1 MAYDYKGYFDE
12 IAVIRDLTNMPEE
25 AKWRTAAPTQD
36 GERHRIV
43 LYLGCNVFRTS
54 HMIQTIT
61 AIFDRLGLD
70 YVAVGGPTYCC
81 GIVHHQQGDTAAAGG
96 MADHTIKLFERHEP
110 EEVVMWCPSCIYFY
124 DEVRQAR
131 LPFKVSHAAEF
142 LVSKLPEIR
151 FTDQV
156 SATVALH
163 YHNVSQPRRSEGL
176 AGQRLLE
183 AVPGLRVVDIE
194 PDPRFGRSCT
204 ASVQQQVGPAVWN
217 QMAREE
223 IEHARAVGADTL
235 ATIYHGCQR
244 YLCVFEP
251 ESPIAPAS
259 PFAIDH
265 YLSVFGRGLG
275 IEFEDKF
282 KKYRLWQ
289 DPERVLADTTP
300 CQRANN
306 VDAARARAVVV
317 EAFGSLPSA
326 RGTPSPT
333 PS

>member
-1 MAYDYKGYFDE
+1 MAYDYKRYFDE
-12 IAVIRDLTNMPEE
+12 IAVIRDLTTMPEE
-25 AKWRTAAPTQD
+25 AKWRTTAPTQD

-81 GIVHHQQGDTAAAGG
+81 GIVHHQQGDAAAAVG
-96 MADHTIKLFERHEP
+96 MADHTIKLFERYEP

-131 LPFKVSHAAEF
+131 LPFRVSHAAEF
-142 LVSKLPEIR
+142 LVSKLPEIQFSR
-151 FTDQV
+151 RGE
-156 SATVALH
+156 ATVALH
-163 YHNVSQPRRSEGL
+163 YHNVSPSRRSEGL

-183 AVPGLRVVDIE
+183 AVPGLRYVDIE
-194 PDPRFGRSCT
+194 PEPRFGRSCT
-204 ASVQQQVGPAVWN
+204 PSVQQQVGPDVWD
-217 QMAREE
+217 QMARDE
-223 IEHARAVGADTL
+223 IDRARAAGADTL

-251 ESPIAPAS
+251 ESAIA
-259 PFAIDH
+259 IEH
-265 YLSVFGRGLG
+265 YLSVFGRALD
-275 IEFEDKF
+275 IEFEDRF

-289 DPERVLADTTP
+289 DPERVLAETTP
-300 CQRANN
+300 CQRANH

-317 EAFGSLPSA
+317 EAFGPPPAA
-326 RGTPSPT
+326 RGTTDSPPS
-333 PS
+333 

>member
-1 MAYDYKGYFDE
+1 MAYDYKRYFDE
-12 IAVIRDLTNMPEE
+12 IAVIRDLTTMPEE
-25 AKWRTAAPTQD
+25 AKWRTTAPAPA

-54 HMIQTIT
+54 HMIQTVT
-61 AIFDRLGLD
+61 AIFERLGLD

-96 MADHTIKLFERHEP
+96 MADHTIKLFERYEP

-142 LVSKLPEIR
+142 LVSRLLEIR
-151 FTDQV
+151 FTRRVDA
-156 SATVALH
+156 SVALH
-163 YHNVSQPRRSEGL
+163 AHNVSEARRREGL
-176 AGQRLLE
+176 AGRRLLE
-183 AVPGLRVVDIE
+183 AVPGLRFVELE
-194 PDPRFGRSCT
+194 PDPRYGRSCT
-204 ASVQQQVGPAVWN
+204 PAVQQQVGLDIWN
-217 QMAREE
+217 RMAREE
-223 IEHARAVGADTL
+223 ISRARSAGAGTL

-251 ESPIAPAS
+251 EQPMTIE
-259 PFAIDH
+259 H
-265 YLSVFGRGLG
+265 YLTVFGRGLG
-275 IEFEDKF
+275 LEFEDRF

-289 DPERVLADTTP
+289 DPERVLAETTP

-306 VDAARARAVVV
+306 VNAARAREVV
-317 EAFGSLPSA
+317 EESFGPLPS
-326 RGTPSPT
+326 
-333 PS
+333 

>member
-1 MAYDYKGYFDE
+1 MAYDYGRYFGE
-12 IAVIRDLTNMPEE
+12 IAVLRDLTNMPEDM
-25 AKWRTAAPTQD
+25 KWRTAAPAPD
-36 GERHRIV
+36 ALPHRIV

-61 AIFDRLGLD
+61 AIFDRLGLE

-81 GIVHHQQGDTAAAGG
+81 GIVHHQQGDTAAGGG
-96 MADHTIKLFERHEP
+96 MAEHTIKLFERYQP

-124 DEVRQAR
+124 DEVRQTR

-142 LVSKLPEIR
+142 LLSKLPEIR
-151 FTDQV
+151 FTARV
-156 SATVALH
+156 NATVALH
-163 YHNVSQPRRSEGL
+163 YHNVNEPRRSEGL
-176 AGQRLLE
+176 AERRLLE

-204 ASVQQQVGPAVWN
+204 PSVQQQVGPEVWN

-223 IEHARAVGADTL
+223 IARARAGGASTL

-244 YLCVFEP
+244 YFCVLEP
-251 ESPIAPAS
+251 ESPIA
-259 PFAIDH
+259 IEH

-275 IEFEDKF
+275 IEFEDRF

-306 VDAARARAVVV
+306 VDAARARAVVA
-317 EAFGSLPSA
+317 EAFGSLPSTRDA
-326 RGTPSPT
+326 ASPPPS
-333 PS
+333 

>member
-1 MAYDYKGYFDE
+1 MAYDYKRYFDE
-12 IAVIRDLTNMPEE
+12 IAVIRELTHMPDE
-25 AKWRTAAPTQD
+25 AKWRTAAPAED
-36 GERHRIV
+36 ERHRIV

-54 HMIQTIT
+54 HMIHTIT

-96 MADHTIKLFERHEP
+96 MADHAIKLFERYEP
-110 EEVVMWCPSCIYFY
+110 DEVVMWCPSCIYFY
-124 DEVRQAR
+124 DEVRQAT

-142 LVSKLPEIR
+142 LLSKLPEIEFSR
-151 FTDQV
+151 TVD
-156 SATVALH
+156 ATVALH
-163 YHNVSQPRRSEGL
+163 YHNVSPARQSEGR

-183 AVPGLRVVDIE
+183 AVPGLRLVSVE

-204 ASVQQQVGPAVWN
+204 PAVQQQVGPGVWDE
-217 QMAREE
+217 MARDE
-223 IEHARAVGADTL
+223 IARVRAAGADTL

-251 ESPIAPAS
+251 ESS
-259 PFAIDH
+259 LAIEH
-265 YLSVFGRGLG
+265 YLSVFGCGLG

-289 DPERVLADTTP
+289 DPERVLAEATP
-300 CQRANN
+300 CQRANG
-306 VDAARARAVVV
+306 VDPARARDFVT
-317 EAFGSLPSA
+317 ETFGRLTPPPDRASSPPS
-326 RGTPSPT
+326 
-333 PS
+333 

>member
-1 MAYDYKGYFDE
+1 MAYDYKRYFGE
-12 IAVIRDLTNMPEE
+12 IAVIRDLTTMPEE
-25 AKWRTAAPTQD
+25 VGWRTTAPAEND
-36 GERHRIV
+36 ERHPIV

-96 MADHTIKLFERHEP
+96 MADHTIKLFERYQP
-110 EEVVMWCPSCIYFY
+110 DEVVMWCPSCIYFY
-124 DEVRQAR
+124 DEVRQAQ

-142 LVSKLPEIR
+142 LVSRLPELR
-151 FTDQV
+151 FTGHV
-156 SATVALH
+156 NASVALH
-163 YHNVSQPRRSEGL
+163 YHNFIEPRRREGL
-176 AGQRLLE
+176 AGRRLLE
-183 AVPGLRVVDIE
+183 AVPGLRYVEIE

-204 ASVQQQVGPAVWN
+204 PSVQQQVGLDAWN
-217 QMAREE
+217 RMARDE
-223 IEHARAVGADTL
+223 IDRACAAGAGTL

-244 YLCVFEP
+244 YICVFELDR
-251 ESPIAPAS
+251 PIA
-259 PFAIDH
+259 IEH
-265 YLSVFGRGLG
+265 YLSVFARGLG

-289 DPERVLADTTP
+289 DPERVLAETTP

-306 VDAARARAVVV
+306 VVAARAREVVQD
-317 EAFGSLPSA
+317 AFGPLPSA
-326 RGTPSPT
+326 RDAADAPPS
-333 PS
+333 

>member
-1 MAYDYKGYFDE
+1 MAYDYKRYFDE
-12 IAVIRDLTNMPEE
+12 IAVIRDLTNTPEE
-25 AKWRTAAPTQD
+25 ARWRTAAPAQD
-36 GERHRIV
+36 GERHRVV

-61 AIFDRLGLD
+61 AIFERLGLD
-70 YVAVGGPTYCC
+70 YIAVGGPTYCC

-96 MADHTIKLFERHEP
+96 MADHTIKLFERYEP

-142 LVSKLPEIR
+142 LVSKLAEIQ
-151 FTDQV
+151 FTRHVD
-156 SATVALH
+156 ATVALH

-183 AVPGLRVVDIE
+183 AVPGLRFVDIE

-204 ASVQQQVGPAVWN
+204 PSVQQQVGPDVWN
-217 QMAREE
+217 QMARDE
-223 IEHARAVGADTL
+223 IDRARAVGADTL

-251 ESPIAPAS
+251 ESPIA
-259 PFAIDH
+259 IEH

-289 DPERVLADTTP
+289 DPERVLAETTP

-306 VDAARARAVVV
+306 VDAERARAVVL
-317 EAFGSLPSA
+317 EAFGPLPAA
-326 RGTPSPT
+326 RGPASSPPS
-333 PS
+333 

>member
-1 MAYDYKGYFDE
+1 MAYDYKRYFDE

-25 AKWRTAAPTQD
+25 ARWRTAAPAQG

-61 AIFDRLGLD
+61 AIFERLELD
-70 YVAVGGPTYCC
+70 YIAVGGPTYCC

-96 MADHTIKLFERHEP
+96 MADHTIKLFERYEP

-124 DEVRQAR
+124 DEVREAR

-142 LVSKLPEIR
+142 LVSKLPEIQ
-151 FTDQV
+151 FTRHVD
-156 SATVALH
+156 ATVALH

-183 AVPGLRVVDIE
+183 AVPGLRFVGIE

-204 ASVQQQVGPAVWN
+204 PSVQQQVGPDVWN
-217 QMAREE
+217 QMARDE
-223 IEHARAVGADTL
+223 IDRARAVGADTL

-251 ESPIAPAS
+251 ESPIA
-259 PFAIDH
+259 IEH

-289 DPERVLADTTP
+289 DPERVLAETTP

-306 VDAARARAVVV
+306 VDAARARAVVL
-317 EAFGSLPSA
+317 EAFGPLPAA
-326 RGTPSPT
+326 RGTADSPPS
-333 PS
+333 

>member
-1 MAYDYKGYFDE
+1 MTYDYKRYFDE
-12 IAVIRDLTNMPEE
+12 IAVIRDLTNMPEK
-25 AKWRTAAPTQD
+25 AKWRTAAPAQD
-36 GERHRIV
+36 GEHHRIV

-54 HMIQTIT
+54 HMIQTIIE
-61 AIFDRLGLD
+61 IFDRLGLD

-96 MADHTIKLFERHEP
+96 MADHTIKLFERYQP

-142 LVSKLPEIR
+142 LLSRLPEIR
-151 FTDQV
+151 FTGRV
-156 SATVALH
+156 NATVALH
-163 YHNVSQPRRSEGL
+163 YHNVNQPRRSEGL

-183 AVPGLRVVDIE
+183 AVPGLRFAGIE

-204 ASVQQQVGPAVWN
+204 PSVQQQVGAEVWN

-223 IEHARAVGADTL
+223 IGRARAAGADTL

-251 ESPIAPAS
+251 ESPVTIE
-259 PFAIDH
+259 H

-306 VDAARARAVVV
+306 VDPARARAVVV

-326 RGTPSPT
+326 RGPASSPPS
-333 PS
+333 

>member
-1 MAYDYKGYFDE
+1 MAYDYKRYFDE
-12 IAVIRDLTNMPEE
+12 IAVIRDLTTMPEE
-25 AKWRTAAPTQD
+25 AKWRTTAPAPA

-54 HMIQTIT
+54 HMIQTVT
-61 AIFDRLGLD
+61 AIFERLGLD

-81 GIVHHQQGDTAAAGG
+81 GIVHHQQGDSAAAGG
-96 MADHTIKLFERHEP
+96 MADHTIKLFERYEP

-142 LVSKLPEIR
+142 LVSKLPEMKLSQR
-151 FTDQV
+151 VD
-156 SATVALH
+156 ATVALH
-163 YHNVSQPRRSEGL
+163 YHNASPARRSEGL
-176 AGQRLLE
+176 AGRRLLE

-194 PDPRFGRSCT
+194 PDARFGRSCT
-204 ASVQQQVGPAVWN
+204 PSVQQQVGPAVWN
-217 QMAREE
+217 QTAREE
-223 IEHARAVGADTL
+223 IDRARVAGAGTL

-251 ESPIAPAS
+251 EGAV
-259 PFAIDH
+259 AIEH

-275 IEFEDKF
+275 IEFEDRF

-289 DPERVLADTTP
+289 DPERVLAETTP
-300 CQRANN
+300 CQRANH
-306 VDAARARAVVV
+306 VDAARARAVVG
-317 EAFGSLPSA
+317 EAFGPLPAS
-326 RGTPSPT
+326 RDTVDSPPS
-333 PS
+333 

>member
-1 MAYDYKGYFDE
+1 MAYDYKRYFDE

-25 AKWRTAAPTQD
+25 VKWRTAAPAQD

-96 MADHTIKLFERHEP
+96 MADHTIKLFESYAP

-156 SATVALH
+156 NSTVALH

-183 AVPGLRVVDIE
+183 AVPGLRVADIE

-204 ASVQQQVGPAVWN
+204 PSVQQQVGPEVWN

-223 IEHARAVGADTL
+223 IARARAAGADTL

-251 ESPIAPAS
+251 KGPIV
-259 PFAIDH
+259 IEH

-306 VDAARARAVVV
+306 VDAARAREVVA

-326 RGTPSPT
+326 RGTPSST